1 MLIYTEFPPR
11 PTFVLAGYIAYHH
24 ISVSHLDVSFPSS
37 FYQPEIELYDRNRRY
52 TATDPHHWWHRL
64 HHHHH
69 HHHKNHDRKLAQG
82 PHVALASTGEY
93 RDELLDALFDFESTW
108 PEHLLHTLPLRELEH
123 TYGYKLYRVKATTSG
138 MVMPGSELIIEVGR
152 FFCDLASAMK
162 VAGDDDERN
171 SLVRREYTLGA
182 LYRRCLDREVLGVPP
197 VVNGS
202 GSGSS
207 SGSTEKRTKQSLDKI
222 YHVLR
227 ALNHV
232 ANLPEELPN
241 PLSTDLMGSF
251 ILDTLDGMYIRDAA
265 PRSAKP
271 APHVED
277 HMHFAPKELCFKTL
291 TELGGLKIAWTNLY
305 TQHLR
310 LIRSSKTL
318 LLFWDVSIL
327 GQSPLF
333 SHWPQWMPKSKFGAA
348 PEQQGPTNLESYNT
362 GSAGLLE
369 ELQRSYRI
377 IFGNPDGRF
386 LERFFRKH
394 FRRAGDDVGIVLHDL
409 ESIMMGSQRTRVNI
423 SRSSARQALKYYLR
437 AAIPSSILAL
447 RPELDRRK
455 HKGPRQRYNWHISN
469 ILHRKTS
476 GKLVDLL
483 NAGPPY
489 PLDFW
494 MHISYLLELSQ
505 SSSLSELETY
515 SAYPIFGD
523 RLRELKTHMDKQ
535 RPKNLRQLF
544 KDRRDT
550 VGYWA
555 FWAVVFVGGS
565 SILLAL
571 ISIAVSSAQVVAGF
585 RALRPLGQAAGQGDS
600 VNVSSSSAA

>member
-1 MLIYTEFPPR
+1 MSEPSPFFGR
-11 PTFVLAGYIAYHH
+11 KQAH
-24 ISVSHLDVSFPSS
+24 ITDVSFPST
-37 FYQPEIELYDRNRRY
+37 FYQQEIEHYDRSQRY
-52 TATDPHHWWHRL
+52 SAVDPHHWWHRL
-64 HHHHH
+64 HHR
-69 HHHKNHDRKLAQG
+69 HDKKLTQG
-82 PHVALASTGEY
+82 PHVSIASTGEY
-93 RDELLDALFDFESTW
+93 RDELLDALFDFECTW

-123 TYGYKLYRVKATTSG
+123 TYGYKLYRVKATARG
-138 MVMPGSELIIEVGR
+138 MRVPGTELIIEVGR
-152 FFCDLASAMK
+152 FFSDLAQAMK
-162 VAGDDDERN
+162 STRDAEKTSLIKRAYTLAALYQRCLERD
-171 SLVRREYTLGA
+171 VLGA
-182 LYRRCLDREVLGVPP
+182 LDGS
-197 VVNGS
+197 NGR
-202 GSGSS
+202 
-207 SGSTEKRTKQSLDKI
+207 KTKQSLDKI
-222 YHVLR
+222 YHVLC

-232 ANLPEELPN
+232 ANLPEELP
-241 PLSTDLMGSF
+241 PPSSDLMSSF
-251 ILDTLDGMYIRDAA
+251 ILDALDGLYLRDAA
-265 PRSAKP
+265 PRSTRLP
-271 APHVED
+271 QIED
-277 HMHFAPKELCFKTL
+277 HMHFERKELGFKQL

-318 LLFWDVSIL
+318 LLFWDVSVL

-333 SHWPQWMPKSKFGAA
+333 SHWPEWMAKPSPTA
-348 PEQQGPTNLESYNT
+348 PDSALNFASYNT
-362 GSAGLLE
+362 NSAGLLE
-369 ELQRSYRI
+369 ELQRIYRI

-394 FRRAGDDVGIVLHDL
+394 FRRPGDDVGITLNDL

-437 AAIPSSILAL
+437 ASIPSSILAL

-455 HKGPRQRYNWHISN
+455 HKGPRQKYNWHITN
-469 ILHRKTS
+469 LLRCKTS

-505 SSSLSELETY
+505 SSSLSELEKY

-523 RLRELKTHMDKQ
+523 RLRELKGYMDKQ

-555 FWAVVFVGGS
+555 FWAVIAVGGL

-585 RALRPLGQAAGQGDS
+585 RALKPLAAS
-600 VNVSSSSAA
+600 TSAAQDGHMR

>member
-1 MLIYTEFPPR
+1 M
-11 PTFVLAGYIAYHH
+11 
-24 ISVSHLDVSFPSS
+24 
-37 FYQPEIELYDRNRRY
+37 
-52 TATDPHHWWHRL
+52 
-64 HHHHH
+64 
-69 HHHKNHDRKLAQG
+69 
-82 PHVALASTGEY
+82 
-93 RDELLDALFDFESTW
+93 DALFDFECTW

-123 TYGYKLYRVKATTSG
+123 TYGYKLHRVKAATRGTK
-138 MVMPGSELIIEVGR
+138 MPGTELIVEVGR
-152 FFCDLASAMK
+152 FFGDLAQALKSTKDAEK
-162 VAGDDDERN
+162 T
-171 SLVRREYTLGA
+171 SLIREEYTLAALYQRCVQRDVLGA
-182 LYRRCLDREVLGVPP
+182 LDGS
-197 VVNGS
+197 VNR
-202 GSGSS
+202 
-207 SGSTEKRTKQSLDKI
+207 KTKQSLDKI
-222 YHVLR
+222 YHVLC

-232 ANLPEELPN
+232 ANLPEELPL
-241 PLSTDLMGSF
+241 PSGRLMNSF
-251 ILDTLDGMYIRDAA
+251 ILDELDGLYIRDAA
-265 PRSAKP
+265 PRSSKFP
-271 APHVED
+271 QIED
-277 HMHFAPKELCFKTL
+277 HMHFERKELGFKQL

-318 LLFWDVSIL
+318 LLFWDVSVL

-333 SHWPQWMPKSKFGAA
+333 SHWPKWMAKPSSTA
-348 PEQQGPTNLESYNT
+348 LENVQNFDSYNT
-362 GSAGLLE
+362 NSAGLLE

-394 FRRAGDDVGIVLHDL
+394 FGRPGDDVGITLNDL

-437 AAIPSSILAL
+437 ASVPSSILAL

-455 HKGPRQRYNWHISN
+455 HKGPRQKYNWHITN
-469 ILHRKTS
+469 LLHRRTS

-505 SSSLSELETY
+505 SSSLSELEKY

-523 RLRELKTHMDKQ
+523 RLRELKGYMDKQ

-555 FWAVVFVGGS
+555 FWAVVAVGGL

-585 RALRPLGQAAGQGDS
+585 RAIRPQET
-600 VNVSSSSAA
+600 NNRP